1 MASIGE
7 RNALRVVREAP
18 PGFYLD
24 GEELGEILLPGRYI
38 PKGAVPGDY
47 LEAFVHRDSE
57 DRLVAT
63 TEIPRACVGEFA
75 VMKVVSVNPQ
85 IGAFLDWGLSKDLL
99 LPIREQIRRV
109 SVGDPVAAYVFLDP
123 KSGRIAATARLD
135 DYLDRT
141 PPPYAAGQRVR
152 LLVADETPLG
162 FKAIVENAHW
172 GLLYKTDLGSPLS
185 IGQDLEGCVRA
196 IRPDG
201 KIDLSLDPAGYS
213 RIAPLTEQILEALK
227 ASGGRLE
234 FNDRSAPEEIRA
246 KFSTSKKAFKQAL
259 GALYRQR
266 SIRISENGI
275 EWVDTAPIQGP
286 KLGSHLDSPP
296 ASSAR
301 KAPKRGA
308 R

>member
-18 PGFYLD
+18 PGLYLD

-38 PKGAVPGDY
+38 PKGAVAGDY
-47 LEAFVHRDSE
+47 LEAFVYRDSE

-75 VMKVVSVNPQ
+75 VMKVVSVNLQ

-109 SVGDPVAAYVFLDP
+109 SVGDLVAACVFLDP

-135 DYLDRT
+135 EHLDRT
-141 PPPYAAGQRVR
+141 PPPYVAGQRVR
-152 LLVADETPLG
+152 LLIADETPLG
-162 FKAIVENAHW
+162 FKAIIENAHW
-172 GLLYKTDLGSPLS
+172 GLLYKTDLGSPLA
-185 IGQDLEGCVRA
+185 IGQDLEGCVRI

-201 KIDLSLDPAGYS
+201 KIDLGLDPTGYG
-213 RIAPLTEQILEALK
+213 RIAPLTEQVIEALK
-227 ASGGRLE
+227 AGGGRLE
-234 FNDRSAPEEIRA
+234 FNDRSTPESIRA
-246 KFSTSKKAFKQAL
+246 KFGASKKAFKQAL

-275 EWVDTAPIQGP
+275 ELIDPAPNP
-286 KLGSHLDSPP
+286 K
-296 ASSAR
+296 
-301 KAPKRGA
+301 PKRGA
-308 R
+308 RKGLQGEPPSATRRRGAA

>member
-18 PGFYLD
+18 PGLYLD

-47 LEAFVHRDSE
+47 LEAFIYRDSE

-99 LPIREQIRRV
+99 LPIREQTRRV
-109 SVGDPVAAYVFLDP
+109 AFGDAVAVYVFLDP
-123 KSGRIAATARLD
+123 KSGRIAATTRFD
-135 DYLDRT
+135 DHLDRT
-141 PPPYAAGQRVR
+141 PPPYVEGQQVR
-152 LLVADETPLG
+152 LLIADETPLG
-162 FKAIVENAHW
+162 FKAIVESAHS
-172 GLLYKTDLGSPLS
+172 GLLYKTDLAAPLS
-185 IGQDLEGCVRA
+185 IGQELAGYVRVV
-196 IRPDG
+196 RPDG
-201 KIDLSLDPAGYS
+201 KIDLGLDPAGYA
-213 RIAPLTEQILEALK
+213 RIAPLTEQILAALQLC
-227 ASGGRLE
+227 GGRLE
-234 FNDRSAPEEIRA
+234 FNDRSTPEEIRA
-246 KFSTSKKAFKQAL
+246 KFGTSKKAFKQAV

-275 EWVDTAPIQGP
+275 EWVD
-286 KLGSHLDSPP
+286 P
-296 ASSAR
+296 ASLPEIKPRAPSGPPPR
-301 KAPKRGA
+301 KAPKRPA

>member
-7 RNALRVVREAP
+7 RNALRIVREAP
-18 PGFYLD
+18 PGLYLD

-47 LEAFVHRDSE
+47 LEAFIYRDSE

-109 SVGDPVAAYVFLDP
+109 AVGDPVAAYVFLDP

-135 DYLDRT
+135 DYLDRE
-141 PPPYAAGQRVR
+141 PPPYAAGQRVQ
-152 LLVADETPLG
+152 LLIADETPLG
-162 FKAIVENAHW
+162 FKAIVENTHW

-185 IGQDLEGCVRA
+185 IGQEIEGYVRA

-201 KIDLSLDPAGYS
+201 KIDLSLDPAGYA
-213 RIAPLTEQILEALK
+213 RIAPLTEQIVAALK

-234 FNDRSAPEEIRA
+234 FGDHSTPEEIRA
-246 KFSTSKKAFKQAL
+246 KFGVSKKAFKQAV

-266 SIRISENGI
+266 SIRIAGNGI
-275 EWVDTAPIQGP
+275 EWVDPTSIPEPAQVAPSDGP
-286 KLGSHLDSPP
+286 K
-296 ASSAR
+296 R
-301 KAPKRGA
+301 APKTSR
-308 R
+308 RRPD

>member
-18 PGFYLD
+18 PGLYLD

-99 LPIREQIRRV
+99 LPIREQNHRV
-109 SVGDPVAAYVFLDP
+109 AVGEPVAVYVLLDP
-123 KSGRIAATARLD
+123 KSGRIAATTRLD
-135 DYLDRT
+135 DYLNRT
-141 PPPYAAGQRVR
+141 PPPYAEGQRVR
-152 LLVADETPLG
+152 LLIADESPLG
-162 FKAIVENAHW
+162 FKAIVEGAHS
-172 GLLYKTDLGSPLS
+172 GLLYKTDLASPLS
-185 IGQDLEGCVRA
+185 IGQELEGYVRA
-196 IRPDG
+196 VRPDG
-201 KIDLSLDPAGYS
+201 KIDLGLDPAGYA
-213 RIAPLTEQILEALK
+213 RVAPLTEQILEALQS
-227 ASGGRLE
+227 SGGRLE
-234 FNDRSAPEEIRA
+234 FNDRSTPEEIRA
-246 KFSTSKKAFKQAL
+246 KFGTSKKAFKQAV

-266 SIRISENGI
+266 RVRISDDGI
-275 EWVDTAPIQGP
+275 EWVD
-286 KLGSHLDSPP
+286 P
-296 ASSAR
+296 ASLPAVKKDATPAPAAR
-301 KAPKRGA
+301 RDSKRPA

>member
-7 RNALRVVREAP
+7 RNALRIVREAP
-18 PGFYLD
+18 PGLYLD

-47 LEAFVHRDSE
+47 LEAFIYRDSE

-109 SVGDPVAAYVFLDP
+109 AVGDPVAAYVFLDS

-152 LLVADETPLG
+152 LLIADETPLG

-185 IGQDLEGCVRA
+185 IGQELEGCVRA

-201 KIDLSLDPAGYS
+201 KIDLSLDPAGYG
-213 RIAPLTEQILEALK
+213 RIAPLTEQILAALK

-234 FNDRSAPEEIRA
+234 FTDRSAPEEIRA
-246 KFSTSKKAFKQAL
+246 KFGTSKKAFKQAI
-259 GALYRQR
+259 GALYRRR
-266 SIRISENGI
+266 SVRISENGI
-275 EWVDTAPIQGP
+275 EWVD
-286 KLGSHLDSPP
+286 P
-296 ASSAR
+296 ASIPESTRGAPLDLPPPAR

>member
-18 PGFYLD
+18 PGLYLD

-99 LPIREQIRRV
+99 LPIREQSRRV
-109 SVGDPVAAYVFLDP
+109 SVGEPVAAYVFLDP
-123 KSGRIAATARLD
+123 KSGRIAATTRLD

-141 PPPYAAGQRVR
+141 PPPYTAGQQVH
-152 LLVADETPLG
+152 LLIADETPLG
-162 FKAIVENAHW
+162 YKAIIENAHW

-185 IGQDLEGCVRA
+185 IGQELGGFVRA
-196 IRPDG
+196 IRPDA
-201 KIDLSLDPAGYS
+201 KIDLGLDLAGYA

-227 ASGGRLE
+227 AGGGRLE
-234 FNDRSAPEEIRA
+234 FNDRSTPEEIRA
-246 KFSTSKKAFKQAL
+246 KFATSKKAFKQAL

-266 SIRISENGI
+266 SIRISGDGI
-275 EWVDTAPIQGP
+275 EWVDPA
-286 KLGSHLDSPP
+286 SPP
-296 ASSAR
+296 EPAHASPPDLPSPR
-301 KAPKRGA
+301 KAQRRPIR
-308 R
+308 

>member
-7 RNALRVVREAP
+7 RNALRIVREAP
-18 PGFYLD
+18 PGLYLD

-109 SVGDPVAAYVFLDP
+109 AVGDPVAAYVFLDP

-135 DYLDRT
+135 EHLDRT
-141 PPPYAAGQRVR
+141 PHPYKEGQRVK
-152 LLVADETPLG
+152 LLIADETPLG

-172 GLLYKTDLGSPLS
+172 GLLYKTELAAPLS
-185 IGQDLEGCVRA
+185 IGQEIEGFVRA
-196 IRPDG
+196 VRPDG
-201 KIDLSLDPAGYS
+201 KIDLGLDPAGYG
-213 RIAPLTEQILEALK
+213 RIAPLAERIIEALK
-227 ASGGRLE
+227 AGGGRLE
-234 FNDRSAPEEIRA
+234 INDRSTPEEIRA
-246 KFSTSKKAFKQAL
+246 KFGTSKKAFKQAV
-259 GALYRQR
+259 GALYRQQ
-266 SIRISENGI
+266 SIRISDDGI
-275 EWVDTAPIQGP
+275 ERVDPASIPGP
-286 KLGSHLDSPP
+286 KGGASLDLPP
-296 ASSAR
+296 PAR
-301 KAPKRGA
+301 KAPKRHA

>member
-7 RNALRVVREAP
+7 RNALRIVREAP
-18 PGFYLD
+18 PGLYLD

-47 LEAFVHRDSE
+47 LEAFIHRDSE

-109 SVGDPVAAYVFLDP
+109 AVGDPVAAYVFLDP
-123 KSGRIAATARLD
+123 KSGRIVATARLD
-135 DYLDRT
+135 EYLDRT
-141 PPPYAAGQRVR
+141 PSPYIEGQRVR
-152 LLVADETPLG
+152 LLIADETPLG

-172 GLLYKTDLGSPLS
+172 GLLYKTDLGSPLA
-185 IGQDLEGCVRA
+185 IGQELEGCVRA
-196 IRPDG
+196 VRPDG
-201 KIDLSLDPAGYS
+201 KIDLSLDPAGYA
-213 RIAPLTEQILEALK
+213 RIAPLTDQILDALK
-227 ASGGRLE
+227 AAGGRLE
-234 FNDRSAPEEIRA
+234 FNDRSSPEEIRA
-246 KFSTSKKAFKQAL
+246 KFGTSKKAFKQAI

-275 EWVDTAPIQGP
+275 EWA
-286 KLGSHLDSPP
+286 PP
-296 ASSAR
+296 ASTPEPQRDAPSKLKPPPR
-301 KAPKRGA
+301 KAPKGRA
-308 R
+308 F

>member
-18 PGFYLD
+18 PGLYLD

-47 LEAFVHRDSE
+47 LEAFIHRDSE

-99 LPIREQIRRV
+99 LPSREQIRRV
-109 SVGDPVAAYVFLDP
+109 AVGDLVAAYVFLDP

-135 DYLDRT
+135 EYLDRT
-141 PPPYAAGQRVR
+141 PPPYVAGQRVR
-152 LLVADETPLG
+152 LLIADETPLG
-162 FKAIVENAHW
+162 FKAIVETTHW

-185 IGQDLEGCVRA
+185 IGQELEGCVRA

-201 KIDLSLDPAGYS
+201 KIDLALDPAGYG
-213 RIAPLTEQILEALK
+213 RIAPLTEQIIEALQ

-234 FNDRSAPEEIRA
+234 FNDRSTPEEIRA
-246 KFSTSKKAFKQAL
+246 KFGTSKKAFKQAV
-259 GALYRQR
+259 GALYRER
-266 SIRISENGI
+266 RIRISENGI
-275 EWVDTAPIQGP
+275 EWVD
-286 KLGSHLDSPP
+286 P
-296 ASSAR
+296 ASLP
-301 KAPKRGA
+301 APERAVPAGLQRNPAGATRRGGA
-308 R
+308 A

>member
-18 PGFYLD
+18 PGLYLD

-47 LEAFVHRDSE
+47 LEAFIYRDSE

-109 SVGDPVAAYVFLDP
+109 AVGDPVAAYVFLDP

-135 DYLDRT
+135 DYLDRV

-152 LLVADETPLG
+152 LLIADETPLG
-162 FKAIVENAHW
+162 FKAIVESAHW

-185 IGQDLEGCVRA
+185 IGQEIEGYVRA
-196 IRPDG
+196 IRPDA
-201 KIDLSLDPAGYS
+201 KIDLSLDPAGYA
-213 RIAPLTEQILEALK
+213 RIAPLTEQILAALK

-234 FNDRSAPEEIRA
+234 FGDHSAPEEIRA
-246 KFSTSKKAFKQAL
+246 KFGVSKKAFKQAV

-266 SIRISENGI
+266 SIRIAENGI
-275 EWVDTAPIQGP
+275 EWVDPASISEPA
-286 KLGSHLDSPP
+286 PP
-296 ASSAR
+296 APTDD
-301 KAPKRGA
+301 PKRA
-308 R
+308 QKTSRRRPN